1 MISPKLKENKSYG
14 LWVNSLSLYS
24 SDSSEIKSSNINE
37 LTQNFIFQS

>member
-24 SDSSEIKSSNINE
+24 SDSIGKLNE
-37 LTQNFIFQS
+37 TIEYK